1 MNARVN
7 RGCAVMFGLLLA
19 GGCTATIGDGSGG
32 GGAGDVDSGPGGPG
46 PGAAD
51 AAACDQVT
59 PIMVSRPEPP
69 DLMLV
74 VDKSGSMGENLG
86 GGGQKWSVMRQA
98 LIGIVGSYDDRI
110 DFGLMTFPSDNV
122 CGPGAV
128 RVPVQAGSSTL
139 ISGALL
145 LTSPEG
151 GTPTHTT
158 MSGALAYYQSAPPN
172 PSGRFALLATDGQPN
187 CISANDPNVPTVN
200 ESIAAVQALQSAGV
214 STYVLGFGD
223 AVVSDPTTLQLLAQ
237 AGGTSNYYAATSPAQ
252 LQAALDTIVGQ
263 ISVPPCTVGLQEVP
277 GDPAQIGVYFD
288 DVPVPRTPG
297 HIDGWD
303 YNAGSNSVIL
313 YGAACDQL
321 QSGNVSA
328 LRIDYGCEGPVVL

>member
-1 MNARVN
+1 M
-7 RGCAVMFGLLLA
+7 GLLLA
-19 GGCTATIGDGSGG
+19 AGCTASIGDGSGG
-32 GGAGDVDSGPGGPG
+32 GGAGVDSGPGDPSLGP
-46 PGAAD
+46 AD

-69 DLMLV
+69 DLLLV
-74 VDKSGSMGENLG
+74 VDKSGSMAESLS

-98 LIGIVGSYDDRI
+98 LIGIVGSYEDRI
-110 DFGLMTFPSDNV
+110 DFGLMTFPSDDV

-128 RVPVQAGSSTL
+128 RVPVQAGSGAL

-145 LTSPEG
+145 ITSPQG

-187 CISANDPNVPTVN
+187 CGSPNDPNDPTVN
-200 ESIAAVQALQSAGV
+200 ESVAAVQALATAGV

-223 AVVSDPTTLQLLAQ
+223 TVVSTPTTLQLLAQ

-252 LQAALDTIVGQ
+252 LEAALDAIVGQ
-263 ISVPPCTVGLQEVP
+263 ISVPPCTIGLQEVP
-277 GDPAQIGVYFD
+277 ANPAQIGVYFD
-288 DVPVPRTPG
+288 DLAVPRSPG
-297 HIDGWD
+297 HNDGWD
-303 YNAGSNSVIL
+303 YDAGSNSVIL

-321 QSGNVSA
+321 QSGSVSA
-328 LRIDYGCEGPVVL
+328 LRVDYGCEGPVVL